1 MKYNFDELINRYNTN
16 SVKYDLKYEL
26 KKPENVIPMWVADM
40 DFKVPEELENA
51 LVTTARHGVFG
62 YTATKADY
70 VESVQTWY
78 KNNFSWDT
86 KDEWVVITPSV
97 LFAVS
102 MAVRSL
108 SEPGDNVLIQEPVYH
123 PFRGIIKRNNRNLV
137 VNQLVL
143 KGHRYEIDFDDFE
156 DKIKN
161 NDIRLFI
168 LCSPHNPVGRVWTL
182 DELTRMGHICKKYN
196 VLVISDEIHSDL
208 VYSQYKHTVF
218 ADIEDMKDIAVVCT
232 APTKTFNIAGLQS
245 ANAFIPNEQI
255 RRRFVSESE
264 KIAGIHLNVMG
275 MVATKAAYDHGR
287 EWLDE
292 LLVYLED
299 NLNFLSDY
307 IADNISEVKLI
318 RPEGTYLPWLDFR
331 MLNLDDKQLD
341 DFLLHKAGLWLNIGG
356 IFGSGG
362 EGFARMN
369 IACPKSVLQQALSQ
383 LQTAVK
389 ELNL

>member
-16 SVKYDLKYEL
+16 SVKYDLKDEL

-51 LVTTARHGVFG
+51 LVTTARHGIFG

-70 VESVQTWY
+70 VESVQAWY

-86 KDEWVVITPSV
+86 NDEWIVITPSV

-123 PFRGIIKRNNRNLV
+123 PFRGIIKRNNRNLI

-143 KGHRYEIDFDDFE
+143 KGHRYEVDFDDFE

-275 MVATKAAYDHGR
+275 MVATKAAYDYGR

-307 IADNISEVKLI
+307 IEDNISEVKLI

-341 DFLLHKAGLWLNIGG
+341 DFLLYKAGLWLNIGS

-383 LQTAVK
+383 LQIAVK
-389 ELNL
+389 